1 SDQVDIWTVSSTGC
15 PCASN
20 ASSTLCA
27 CCVPNG
33 GCQCGHGLE
42 TRCVQCGLEQACT
55 SACNMSISA
64 LSLQKK
70 STRSYGQLK
79 SPSLAGPGL
88 CWYSFEPDDGQRVE
102 VQIYRLISVGKF
114 NGSECL
120 GGQVALS
127 DSFNSSMNIC
137 GTNERFTPP
146 VVLFVDRGS
155 ARLTFQIQEST
166 ERSQFLAYF
175 SFTPLNSS
183 HPGVGCQPRG
193 GQRVNNTDYIC
204 GTNERFTPP
213 VVLFV
218 DRGSARLTFQI
229 QESTERSQ
237 FLAYFSFTPL
247 NSSHPGVGCQP
258 RGGQR
263 VNNTACDWVYHDFS
277 CSKDDSCLLSS
288 PGYPGLYPAHASC
301 SYLITSSSQ
310 ITSVHI
316 KFLSMSF
323 PVKQTNKQ
331 TALPPHPCQ
340 RIHLQHHIH
349 LHLQLSPPLQI
360 TSLGKLSSAG
370 GMCHTACGDTGCF
383 CVTSKGGDRGEGG
396 ADGGEEAL
404 KGLDHLKLV
413 NDGGEVVACLCG
425 EFQALKGLD
434 HLKLVNDGG
443 EVVASGASIPP
454 YDYNGFVASI
464 RFTGIT
470 TPSEPVLSTAKTNL
484 LTGKSKD
491 SLKSL
496 PSPPV
501 SPSSSMSADSSPT
514 SHPSSPPAIS
524 STTGCEMFFF
534 ANASRSGHFDS
545 RSFQGRWSINCTL
558 VFIGLDTDVVHISL
572 FNYVL
577 KAPSC
582 HTFIEFYDSAKPIRK
597 ICSPVQ
603 KNINDRLG
611 GSTQTPLFTSS
622 HPRMKISLIQKN
634 INDRLGG
641 STQTPLFT
649 SSHPRMKISLIRAVH
664 LVKENQDEEF
674 LDGAYSFHDQRI
686 SGTLQ
691 PDTLCNV
698 KYYGLSS
705 PASGT
710 LTDPDKHHLFWNI
723 DHRLVCSS
731 RFISRTNQS
740 VVLSPDT
747 LCNVKYYGLSS
758 PASGTLTDP
767 DRHHLFWNIDHR
779 LVCSSRFIS
788 RTNQSVV
795 LSSEWLPVSVRSWSP
810 ISLVYSVAHYTHTGK
825 GFTYAATYAFVDDN
839 LCGHHTLEQHSGLI
853 QSSQSV
859 QRSSLYNTD
868 LNYYYNLHCT
878 WLLTA
883 SIPRS
888 IYIEFYSEQNKPCA
902 SWNVSV
908 HRYDASAADRCGS
921 TLHIFCPRDK
931 VKLFSTNETVAIVKL
946 TAHTTLLP
954 QYSVKYYSK
963 VKVEEESSDVISR
976 VATSLMTSSVQ
987 DDQDVPSSVLAS
999 RNLATLPGLNVFL
1012 LSSVGVVVI
1021 GLVTLR

>member
-1 SDQVDIWTVSSTGC
+1 MYISYLCDFAIMFTDLPIMFADFAIMFADFAILFADFAIMFADLAIMFADFAILFADLAIMFADFAIMFADFAIMFADFAIMFAVFAILFADLPIMFADFAILFADLAIMFADFAIMFADFAILFADLAIMFADLAIMFAGFAIMFADFAIMFADFAIMFADFAIMFADFAIMFADFAIISSGHLDGVVYRVS
-15 PCASN
+15 
-20 ASSTLCA
+20 L
-27 CCVPNG
+27 
-33 GCQCGHGLE
+33 
-42 TRCVQCGLEQACT
+42 
-55 SACNMSISA
+55 
-64 LSLQKK
+64 
-70 STRSYGQLK
+70 
-79 SPSLAGPGL
+79 
-88 CWYSFEPDDGQRVE
+88 RVE
-102 VQIYRLISVGKF
+102 RFVHTMRMLRSEWRLSVWTRPRDALRTVRSGTGLHERMQHIQIYRLISVGKF

-127 DSFNSSMNIC
+127 DSFNSSMN
-137 GTNERFTPP
+137 
-146 VVLFVDRGS
+146 
-155 ARLTFQIQEST
+155 
-166 ERSQFLAYF
+166 
-175 SFTPLNSS
+175 
-183 HPGVGCQPRG
+183 
-193 GQRVNNTDYIC
+193 IC

-323 PVKQTNKQ
+323 PVNHCGTDYVTIHEGSSPSSPLLDTICSNQKQDFVYT
-331 TALPPHPCQ
+331 
-340 RIHLQHHIH
+340 
-349 LHLQLSPPLQI
+349 SPKILI
-360 TSLGKLSSAG
+360 V
-370 GMCHTACGDTGCF
+370 F
-383 CVTSKGGDRGEGG
+383 R
-396 ADGGEEAL
+396 
-404 KGLDHLKLV
+404 
-413 NDGGEVVACLCG
+413 
-425 EFQALKGLD
+425 
-434 HLKLVNDGG
+434 
-443 EVVASGASIPP
+443 SGASIPP

-464 RFTGIT
+464 RFTGLT

-524 STTGCEMFFF
+524 STAGCEMFFF

-622 HPRMKISLIQKN
+622 HPRMKISLI
-634 INDRLGG
+634 
-641 STQTPLFT
+641 
-649 SSHPRMKISLIRAVH
+649 RAVH

-710 LTDPDKHHLFWNI
+710 LTDPD
-723 DHRLVCSS
+723 
-731 RFISRTNQS
+731 
-740 VVLSPDT
+740 
-747 LCNVKYYGLSS
+747 
-758 PASGTLTDP
+758 
-767 DRHHLFWNIDHR
+767 RHHLFWNIDHR

-795 LSSEWLPVSVRSWSP
+795 LSITSLGKLSSAGGMCHTACGDTGCFCVTSKGGDRGEGGADGGEEALKGLDHLKLVNDGGEVVACLCGEFQSEWLPVSVRSWSP

-1012 LSSVGVVVI
+1012 LSSVGVVVM

>member
-1 SDQVDIWTVSSTGC
+1 QVDIWTVSSTGC

-127 DSFNSSMNIC
+127 DSFNSSMN
-137 GTNERFTPP
+137 
-146 VVLFVDRGS
+146 
-155 ARLTFQIQEST
+155 
-166 ERSQFLAYF
+166 
-175 SFTPLNSS
+175 
-183 HPGVGCQPRG
+183 
-193 GQRVNNTDYIC
+193 IC

-622 HPRMKISLIQKN
+622 HPRMKISLIRRRTSTTDWN

>member
-1 SDQVDIWTVSSTGC
+1 MLLETVLLLLVSSQFINTHVSWTPIYLDASNQVDIWTVSSTGC

-33 GCQCGHGLE
+33 GCQCGRGLE

-102 VQIYRLISVGKF
+102 IQIYRLISVGKF

-193 GQRVNNTDYIC
+193 
-204 GTNERFTPP
+204 
-213 VVLFV
+213 
-218 DRGSARLTFQI
+218 
-229 QESTERSQ
+229 
-237 FLAYFSFTPL
+237 
-247 NSSHPGVGCQP
+247 
-258 RGGQR
+258 
-263 VNNTACDWVYHDFS
+263 ACDWVYHDFS

-323 PVKQTNKQ
+323 PVNHCGTDYVTIHEGSSPSSPLLDTICSNQKQDFVYT
-331 TALPPHPCQ
+331 
-340 RIHLQHHIH
+340 
-349 LHLQLSPPLQI
+349 SPKILI
-360 TSLGKLSSAG
+360 V
-370 GMCHTACGDTGCF
+370 F
-383 CVTSKGGDRGEGG
+383 R
-396 ADGGEEAL
+396 
-404 KGLDHLKLV
+404 
-413 NDGGEVVACLCG
+413 
-425 EFQALKGLD
+425 
-434 HLKLVNDGG
+434 
-443 EVVASGASIPP
+443 SGASIPP

-464 RFTGIT
+464 RFTGLT

-524 STTGCEMFFF
+524 STAGCEMFFF

-622 HPRMKISLIQKN
+622 HPRMKISLI
-634 INDRLGG
+634 
-641 STQTPLFT
+641 
-649 SSHPRMKISLIRAVH
+649 RAVH

-686 SGTLQ
+686 SGTL
-691 PDTLCNV
+691 L
-698 KYYGLSS
+698 
-705 PASGT
+705 
-710 LTDPDKHHLFWNI
+710 
-723 DHRLVCSS
+723 
-731 RFISRTNQS
+731 
-740 VVLSPDT
+740 PDT

-795 LSSEWLPVSVRSWSP
+795 LSITSLGKLSSAGGMCHTACGDTGCFCVTSKGGDRGEGGGDGGEEALKGLDHLKLVNDGGEVVACLCGEFQSEWLPVSVRSWSP

-883 SIPRS
+883 SIP
-888 IYIEFYSEQNKPCA
+888 
-902 SWNVSV
+902 
-908 HRYDASAADRCGS
+908 RYDASAADRCGS

-999 RNLATLPGLNVFL
+999 RNLATLPCLNVFL